1 MAWVIFRSCLFANL
15 LGILERN
22 MSAALLSPRM
32 ALVRPSPT
40 LAVTDNAK
48 ALKAKGLDVI
58 VLAQGEPDMD
68 TPANICEAGIAAIRA
83 GQTRY
88 TAVNGT
94 VELKKAIAAKFLRDH
109 AMKINPDDVIIGT
122 GGKQVLFNAL
132 VATLGE
138 GDEVL
143 IPAPCWVSYP
153 DMAILAGGKV
163 VTVACGAETNFKITP
178 AQLDKAITPRTRWLI
193 LNSPS
198 NPTGSVYT
206 EQELR
211 DLGDV
216 LKKHPNVLV
225 MVDDMYEKLLFDG
238 TTFCTLAQAAPDIA
252 DRILTVNGV
261 SKAYCM
267 TGWRIGYGHGP
278 SWLIAAM
285 STIQSQS
292 TSNPSSISQA
302 AAVEALNGPQ
312 DFIAK
317 HNVIFQRRRDM
328 VVRMLNEC
336 PGITCLKP
344 QGAFYVYPSC
354 AGTLGKTTPKGKK
367 INTDLDFATALL
379 DEKLV
384 AVVPGE
390 AFGLA
395 PYFRISYAT
404 SDAILEDACNR
415 IHAFC
420 ASLT

>member
-1 MAWVIFRSCLFANL
+1 
-15 LGILERN
+15 

-68 TPANICEAGIAAIRA
+68 TPANICEAAVQAIRA

-88 TAVNGT
+88 TPVNGT
-94 VELKKAIAAKFLRDH
+94 VELKKAIVAKFLRDH
-109 AMKINPDDVIIGT
+109 AMTINPNDVIIGT

-153 DMAILAGGKV
+153 DMAILAGGKA

-178 AQLDKAITPRTRWLI
+178 AQLQKAITPRTRWLI

-211 DLGDV
+211 LLGDV
-216 LKKHPNVLV
+216 LKSHPNVLV

-238 TTFCTLAQAAPDIA
+238 TTFCTLAQAAPAIA

-278 SWLIAAM
+278 SWLIEAM

-328 VVRMLNEC
+328 VVRLLNEC

-354 AGTLGKTTPKGKK
+354 AGTLGRTTPKGKQ
-367 INTDLDFATALL
+367 INNDFDFATALL

-404 SDAILEDACNR
+404 SDAILEEACKR

>member
-1 MAWVIFRSCLFANL
+1 
-15 LGILERN
+15 
-22 MSAALLSPRM
+22 MSAVLLSPRM

-68 TPANICEAGIAAIRA
+68 TPANICEAGIQAIRA

-88 TAVNGT
+88 TPVNGT
-94 VELKKAIAAKFLRDH
+94 VELKKAIVAKFLRDH
-109 AMKINPDDVIIGT
+109 AMTINPNDVIIGT

-153 DMAILAGGKV
+153 DMAILAGGQA
-163 VTVACGAETNFKITP
+163 VTVSCGAETNFKITP
-178 AQLDKAITPRTRWLI
+178 AQLQKAITPRTRWLI

-211 DLGDV
+211 LLGDV
-216 LKKHPNVLV
+216 LKSHPNVLV

-238 TTFCTLAQAAPDIA
+238 TTFCTLAQAAPAIA
-252 DRILTVNGV
+252 GRILTVNGV

-278 SWLIAAM
+278 SWLIEAM

-292 TSNPSSISQA
+292 TSNPSSVSQA

-336 PGITCLKP
+336 AGITCLKP

-367 INTDLDFATALL
+367 IKNDLDFATALL

-395 PYFRISYAT
+395 PYFRISYAA
-404 SDAILEDACNR
+404 SDAILEDACKR

>member
-1 MAWVIFRSCLFANL
+1 
-15 LGILERN
+15 
-22 MSAALLSPRM
+22 MSAVLLSPRM

-68 TPANICEAGIAAIRA
+68 TPANICEAGIQAIRA

-94 VELKKAIAAKFLRDH
+94 VELKKAIVAKFLRDH
-109 AMKINPDDVIIGT
+109 AMTINPNDVIIGT

-153 DMAILAGGKV
+153 DMAILAGGLA

-178 AQLDKAITPRTRWLI
+178 AQLQKAITPRTRWLI

-211 DLGDV
+211 LLGDV
-216 LKKHPNVLV
+216 LKHHPNVLV

-238 TTFCTLAQAAPDIA
+238 TTFCTLAQAAPAIA

-278 SWLIAAM
+278 SWLIEAM

-336 PGITCLKP
+336 AGNTCLNP

-367 INTDLDFATALL
+367 IKNDLDFATALL

-395 PYFRISYAT
+395 PYFRISYAA
-404 SDAILEDACNR
+404 SDAILEDACKR

>member
-1 MAWVIFRSCLFANL
+1 
-15 LGILERN
+15 
-22 MSAALLSPRM
+22 M

-68 TPANICEAGIAAIRA
+68 TPANICEAAVQAIRA

-88 TAVNGT
+88 TPVNGT
-94 VELKKAIAAKFLRDH
+94 VELKKAIVAKFLRDH
-109 AMKINPDDVIIGT
+109 AMTINPNDVIIGT

-153 DMAILAGGKV
+153 DMAILAGGKA

-178 AQLDKAITPRTRWLI
+178 AQLQKAVTPRTRWLI

-211 DLGDV
+211 LLGDV
-216 LKKHPNVLV
+216 LKSHPNVLV

-238 TTFCTLAQAAPDIA
+238 TTFCTLAQAAPAIA

-278 SWLIAAM
+278 SWLIEAM

-328 VVRMLNEC
+328 VVRLLNEC

-367 INTDLDFATALL
+367 INNDFDFATALL

-404 SDAILEDACNR
+404 SDAILEEACKR

>member
-1 MAWVIFRSCLFANL
+1 
-15 LGILERN
+15 

-68 TPANICEAGIAAIRA
+68 TPANICEAAVQAIRA

-88 TAVNGT
+88 TPVNGT
-94 VELKKAIAAKFLRDH
+94 VELKKAIVAKFLRDH
-109 AMKINPDDVIIGT
+109 AMTINSNDVIIGT

-153 DMAILAGGKV
+153 DMAILAGGNA

-178 AQLDKAITPRTRWLI
+178 AQLQKAITPRTRWLI

-211 DLGDV
+211 LLGDV
-216 LKKHPNVLV
+216 LKSHPNVLV

-238 TTFCTLAQAAPDIA
+238 TTFCTLAQAAPAIA

-278 SWLIAAM
+278 SWLIEAM

-328 VVRMLNEC
+328 VVRLLNEC

-367 INTDLDFATALL
+367 INNDFDFATALL

-404 SDAILEDACNR
+404 SDAILEEACKR

>member
-1 MAWVIFRSCLFANL
+1 
-15 LGILERN
+15 

-68 TPANICEAGIAAIRA
+68 TPANICEAAVQAIRA

-88 TAVNGT
+88 TPVNGT
-94 VELKKAIAAKFLRDH
+94 VELKKAIVAKFLRDH
-109 AMKINPDDVIIGT
+109 AMTINPNDVIIGT

-153 DMAILAGGKV
+153 DMAILAGGKA

-178 AQLDKAITPRTRWLI
+178 AQLQKAITPRTRWLI

-211 DLGDV
+211 LLGDV
-216 LKKHPNVLV
+216 LKSHPNVLV

-238 TTFCTLAQAAPDIA
+238 TTFCTLAQAAPAIA

-267 TGWRIGYGHGP
+267 TGWRIGYGPGP
-278 SWLIAAM
+278 SWLIEAM

-328 VVRMLNEC
+328 VVRLLNEC

-367 INTDLDFATALL
+367 INNDFDFATALL

-404 SDAILEDACNR
+404 SDAILEEACKR

>member
-1 MAWVIFRSCLFANL
+1 
-15 LGILERN
+15 

-68 TPANICEAGIAAIRA
+68 TPANICEAAVQAIRA

-88 TAVNGT
+88 TPVNGT
-94 VELKKAIAAKFLRDH
+94 VELKKAIVAKFLRDH
-109 AMKINPDDVIIGT
+109 AMTINPNDVIIGT

-153 DMAILAGGKV
+153 DMAILAGGKA

-178 AQLDKAITPRTRWLI
+178 AQLQKAITPRTRWLI

-211 DLGDV
+211 LLGDV
-216 LKKHPNVLV
+216 LKSHSNVLV

-238 TTFCTLAQAAPDIA
+238 TTFCTLAQAAPAIA

-278 SWLIAAM
+278 SWLIEAM

-328 VVRMLNEC
+328 VVRLLNEC

-367 INTDLDFATALL
+367 INNDFDFATALL

-404 SDAILEDACNR
+404 SDAILEEACKR

>member
-1 MAWVIFRSCLFANL
+1 
-15 LGILERN
+15 
-22 MSAALLSPRM
+22 MSAVLLSPRM

-68 TPANICEAGIAAIRA
+68 TPANICEAGIQAIRA

-94 VELKKAIAAKFLRDH
+94 VELKKAIVAKFLRDH
-109 AMKINPDDVIIGT
+109 AMTINPNDVIIGT

-153 DMAILAGGKV
+153 DMAILAGGLA

-178 AQLDKAITPRTRWLI
+178 AQLQKAITPRTRWLI

-211 DLGDV
+211 LLGDV
-216 LKKHPNVLV
+216 LKHHPNVLV

-238 TTFCTLAQAAPDIA
+238 TTFCTLAQAAPAIA

-278 SWLIAAM
+278 SWLIEAM

-336 PGITCLKP
+336 AGITCLKP
-344 QGAFYVYPSC
+344 HGAFYVYPSC
-354 AGTLGKTTPKGKK
+354 AGTLGNTTPKGKK
-367 INTDLDFATALL
+367 IKNDLDFATALL

-395 PYFRISYAT
+395 PYFRISYAA
-404 SDAILEDACNR
+404 SDAILEDACKR